1 MQSVLTP
8 LPPDCRTARL
18 QDGAKRQTF
27 RLFSTFAPIM
37 SKKYYIETYGCQ
49 MNVADSE
56 VVASVLSDAGY
67 MPAAGIGEADIILV
81 NTCSIRENAEQRVWG
96 RLDLFRAQKKKRPQ
110 VIVGVLGCMAERL
123 KEKLLESDKM
133 VDMVVGPDAYR
144 DLPMLVETAATGHS
158 AVNVLLSREETY
170 ADISPVRLE
179 SNGVSAF
186 ISIMR
191 GCNNMCAYCVVPY
204 VRGAERS
211 RDPGTIVQEAKDAFD
226 KGYREVT
233 LLGQNVNS
241 YSWSQSERKT
251 GIDDTTPG
259 RNRLKIDDP
268 TPGRTHLKI
277 DEQIYHNPAGITGT
291 SDMSFGNDLTAH
303 NPGMISGES
312 GSESNL
318 SHGKPRPVGFAE
330 LLEMVASI
338 DPLLRVRYS
347 TSHPKDISDV
357 VLEVMAKYNNICKHI
372 HLPVQSG
379 STAVLGRMNR
389 KYTRE
394 WYLGRIDAINRIL
407 PGCAISTDIIA
418 GFCGETEEEHQE
430 TLSLMREVGFDFAY
444 MFKYSERPGTKASRH
459 MQDDVPDEVKT
470 RRLNEIISLQNE
482 MSGHSKKAD
491 IGRTFEV
498 LVEGPAKKPAGAMM
512 GRTSGNKVVVFQTSD
527 VKPGDYVQVQITRA
541 TSATLIGNLIT

>member
-1 MQSVLTP
+1 MPKT
-8 LPPDCRTARL
+8 
-18 QDGAKRQTF
+18 
-27 RLFSTFAPIM
+27 
-37 SKKYYIETYGCQ
+37 YYIETYGCQ

-56 VVASVLSDAGY
+56 VVASVLADAGY
-67 MPAAGIGEADIILV
+67 TPAEGIGEADIILV

-191 GCNNMCAYCVVPY
+191 GCNNVCAYCVVPY

-211 RDPGTIVQEAKDAFD
+211 RDPETIVREAREAFD
-226 KGYREVT
+226 RGYREVT

-241 YSWSQSERKT
+241 YSWKESDGSLTLAPPSKETGNQFSNGNPTYVTVATNSHPSDQVPDNLCLQVPLKT
-251 GIDDTTPG
+251 SS
-259 RNRLKIDDP
+259 DP
-268 TPGRTHLKI
+268 VEKST
-277 DEQIYHNPAGITGT
+277 DF
-291 SDMSFGNDLTAH
+291 SS
-303 NPGMISGES
+303 IS
-312 GSESNL
+312 
-318 SHGKPRPVGFAE
+318 HTVGFAE
-330 LLEMVASI
+330 LLEMVALI
-338 DPLLRVRYS
+338 DPGLRIRYS
-347 TSHPKDISDV
+347 TSHPKDLSDD
-357 VLEVMAKYNNICKHI
+357 VLEVMAKYDNICKHI

-389 KYTRE
+389 KYTRK

-418 GFCGETEEEHQE
+418 GFCGETEDEHNE

-459 MQDDVPDEVKT
+459 MKDDVPEEVKT
-470 RRLNEIISLQNE
+470 RRLNEIIALQNE
-482 MSGHSKKAD
+482 LSAVSKKSD
-491 IGRTFEV
+491 VGRTFEV

-512 GRTSGNKVVVFQTSD
+512 GRTSGNKVVVFQASD
-527 VKPGDYVQVQITRA
+527 VRPGDYVQVTITRA
-541 TSATLIGNLIT
+541 TSATLIGNLIP

>member
-1 MQSVLTP
+1 MP
-8 LPPDCRTARL
+8 
-18 QDGAKRQTF
+18 
-27 RLFSTFAPIM
+27 
-37 SKKYYIETYGCQ
+37 KKYYIETYGCQ
-49 MNVADSE
+49 MSVADSE

-67 MPAAGIGEADIILV
+67 APAGSIGEADIILV

-144 DLPMLVETAATGHS
+144 DLPMLVETAVSGHA

-211 RDPGTIVQEAKDAFD
+211 RDPETIVQEAREVFEQ
-226 KGYREVT
+226 GYREVT

-241 YSWSQSERKT
+241 YSWAGS
-251 GIDDTTPG
+251 TP
-259 RNRLKIDDP
+259 I
-268 TPGRTHLKI
+268 
-277 DEQIYHNPAGITGT
+277 
-291 SDMSFGNDLTAH
+291 
-303 NPGMISGES
+303 
-312 GSESNL
+312 
-318 SHGKPRPVGFAE
+318 GFAG
-330 LLEMVASI
+330 LLEMVASV
-338 DPLLRVRYS
+338 DPGLRVRYS
-347 TSHPKDISDV
+347 TSHPKDLSDD
-357 VLEVMAKYNNICKHI
+357 VLEVMAGHDNICRHI

-379 STAVLGRMNR
+379 SSSVLKRMNR

-394 WYLGRIDAINRIL
+394 WYLDRITSINRIL
-407 PGCAISTDIIA
+407 PGCSLSTDIIA

-459 MQDDVPDEVKT
+459 MKDDVPDEVKT
-470 RRLNEIISLQNE
+470 RRLNEIIALQNE
-482 MSGHSKKAD
+482 LSSVSKKAD
-491 IGRTFEV
+491 IGRILEV
-498 LVEGPAKKPAGAMM
+498 LVEGPAKKPIGAMM
-512 GRTSGNKVVVFQTSD
+512 GRTSGNKVVVFQASD
-527 VKPGDYVQVQITRA
+527 VRPGEYVQVKVTRA
-541 TSATLIGNLIT
+541 TSATLIGNLV